1 MNEIHSIFGF
11 REVAN
16 FLKDNVNERAV
27 AFLKLSPARHLSV
40 EMKEGPGA
48 NRGTDRRN
56 SEKTG

>member
-27 AFLKLSPARHLSV
+27 AILKLSPARHLSV
-40 EMKEGPGA
+40 EMKEGVWAEPG
-48 NRGTDRRN
+48 
-56 SEKTG
+56 K